1 MDINVMNRAVGR
13 NAMTTEQIPQELI
26 DILDE
31 RAGKQHSR
39 SGSVVACLAEIL
51 TVYVK
56 IKERRDG

>member
-1 MDINVMNRAVGR
+1 
-13 NAMTTEQIPQELI
+13 MTTEQIPQELI

-51 TVYVK
+51 TVYDQ